1 MADIDE
7 AVRNEDVQ
15 GHLGSITNISQSDIN
30 IDADKLDEGEHKEK
44 EKEIDSMANEQEIVG
59 FNFE

>member
-30 IDADKLDEGEHKEK
+30 IDADKLDEGEHKETEK
-44 EKEIDSMANEQEIVG
+44 EKEIDSMANEQEIV
-59 FNFE
+59 